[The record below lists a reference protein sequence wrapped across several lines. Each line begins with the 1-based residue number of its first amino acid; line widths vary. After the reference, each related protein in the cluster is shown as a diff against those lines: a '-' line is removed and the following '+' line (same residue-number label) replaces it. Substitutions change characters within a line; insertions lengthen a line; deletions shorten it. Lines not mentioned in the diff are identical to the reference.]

1 MWPTMEPYLI
11 LVYVL
16 MAAAIVDLVVGVSN
30 DAVNFLNSAVG
41 SRAGSL
47 RLILTVAS
55 MGVVIGCTFS
65 SGMMEVARNGLFNPS
80 FFTFD
85 MVMIIFM
92 AVMLTDIVLLDIY
105 NSLGLPTS
113 TTVSLVFEILGAAF
127 ATGIL
132 LSYGRGNGFPDL
144 EQVINFSSAITI
156 VSGIFLSV
164 LLSFVFGSIIQHA
177 LRIVFSFE
185 LDKSLKRY
193 GAIFSG
199 ISITAIV
206 YFMLIK
212 GAKGSV
218 LFSDAQVKWVIDN
231 TRSILV
237 VSVVFFS
244 ILVQTLMWWRKI
256 NPLRVVV
263 LLGTFSLAMAFAAND
278 LVNFVGVPV
287 AGLISFQAWHA
298 SGIDASNYTMDIL
311 KGQVGTP
318 YWILLLSGGVMVI
331 TLWTNAKARKVT
343 ETEVSLGR
351 QDEGDELFQS
361 NVVSRAIVGSTVQFG
376 ELVGRLVPQR
386 ISAYLGARFAKLT
399 QRYQSDREAPSFDL
413 LRASVNLLVSSLL
426 IAYGTSRKLPLST
439 TFVTFMVAMG
449 TSFADMAWGRESAVY
464 RVAGVL
470 NVIASWLITAVV
482 AFTSASVMA
491 LIIYQTGFIGFFA
504 LTAVAVF
511 LLVRSH
517 ILFNQKQAEEK
528 ALAKVFQGQE
538 LDLREMIEE
547 SKAATGRN
555 LKAVRKIMQHSMKSL
570 IKADR
575 KTLVKS
581 NEEAEKLKE
590 QNEKVQG
597 KAVKFIKRIKKGH
610 LGAGRLYLLVF
621 HETQFIF
628 QRAKQVS
635 TISTNHLINHHDIP
649 KDDFRKVL
657 GEAESALSAFIESV
671 AKSIEGM
678 NFDDEKAQQEQYRK
692 LQELVRQNLDLLI
705 QKIQLDEVGNR
716 MGQLQVQLL
725 LGIQDVATGVHQ
737 IRALFTD
744 YARQK

>member
-1 MWPTMEPYLI
+1 MEPYLI

-164 LLSFVFGSIIQHA
+164 LLSFVFGSIIQHV

-386 ISAYLGARFAKLT
+386 ISAFLGARFAKLT

-628 QRAKQVS
+628 QRAKHVS

>member
-1 MWPTMEPYLI
+1 MEPYLI

-47 RLILTVAS
+47 RLILMVAS
-55 MGVVIGCTFS
+55 LGVVIGCTFS

-132 LSYGRGNGFPDL
+132 LSYGRGQGFPDL

-164 LLSFVFGSIIQHA
+164 LLSFVFGSLIQHA
-177 LRIVFSFE
+177 LRIIFSFE

-199 ISITAIV
+199 IAITTII
-206 YFMLIK
+206 YFMIIK

-218 LFSDAQVKWVIDN
+218 LFSDAQVKWVIEN

-244 ILVQTLMWWRKI
+244 ILVQTMMWWKKV
-256 NPLRVVV
+256 NPLRMVV

-287 AGLISFQAWHA
+287 AGLISFQAWQA
-298 SGIDASNYTMDIL
+298 SGADAASYTMDVL
-311 KGQVGTP
+311 KGQVSTP

-343 ETEVSLGR
+343 QTEVSLGR

-376 ELVGRLVPQR
+376 ELVARLVPVR
-386 ISAYLGARFAKLT
+386 ISTFLGTRFAKLT

-413 LRASVNLLVSSLL
+413 LRASVNLLVSSML
-426 IAYGTSRKLPLST
+426 IAYGTSKKLPLST

-482 AFTSASVMA
+482 AFTSASIMA
-491 LIIYQTGFIGFFA
+491 LIIFQTGFIGFFA
-504 LTAVAVF
+504 LAAVAIF

-517 ILFNQKQAEEK
+517 IIFSQKQKEEK
-528 ALAKVFQGQE
+528 AMAKVFQGQE

-547 SKAATGRN
+547 SKATTSRN
-555 LKAVRKIMQHSMKSL
+555 LKAIRKIMQHSLKSL
-570 IKADR
+570 IKGDR
-575 KTLVKS
+575 RTLIKS
-581 NEEAEKLKE
+581 NEEAEKLKD
-590 QNEKVQG
+590 QNDKLHS
-597 KAVKFIKRIKKGH
+597 KAVKYIKRIRKGH

-621 HETQFIF
+621 HQIQFIY
-628 QRAKQVS
+628 QRSKHVS
-635 TISTNHLINHHDIP
+635 TVCTNHVINHHDIP
-649 KDDFRKVL
+649 KDDFRKVIN
-657 GEAESALSAFIESV
+657 EAEAYLSTFVEGV
-671 AKSIEGM
+671 ARSIEGM
-678 NFDDEKAQQEQYRK
+678 NFEDEKALEEQYRR
-692 LQELVRQNLDLLI
+692 LQEFVRLSLDQQI
-705 QKIQLDEVGNR
+705 QKIQLDELGNR
-716 MGQLQVQLL
+716 MGQLQIQLL
-725 LGIQDVATGVHQ
+725 LGIQDVASGVHQ
-737 IRALFTD
+737 IRVLFTEF
-744 YARQK
+744 ARQKQG

>member
-1 MWPTMEPYLI
+1 MEPYLI

-386 ISAYLGARFAKLT
+386 ISAFLGARFAKLT

>member
-386 ISAYLGARFAKLT
+386 ISAFLGARFAKLT

>member
-1 MWPTMEPYLI
+1 MEPYLI